1 MTHTTGW
8 DAAVGVDW
16 SKLCHAYGA
25 AHDTPAHLRALT
37 DGDADAVRR
46 ALKHLCSA
54 VVHQGTPWPVTAPA
68 ARVVAGLLAEESLSR
83 PAAAPV
89 GAAGDAGDAGAPLR
103 SALLSFL
110 AGVAEAGC
118 PHLDDAEL
126 RAAAFPADVAPER
139 VDAAP
144 EAVLDGDAT
153 AWPGESGAVEAL
165 TARAVL
171 DLRAAAPVL
180 LDAVVPHLADG
191 EPLTRMHAAHAAA
204 ALAVLVGD
212 AARRED
218 LADRVAAAARR
229 AVRRDERACLV
240 LALGDL
246 GRAPRAF
253 LADPDPAVRACAAL
267 APALAGDPDAVGE
280 LLAALADPA
289 AADAWFTHRPPQFPH
304 HVRFTL
310 VRAAVERVDDFA
322 RLLPAACAVAAVA
335 GPFTADFDWGPLLC
349 AAFPTPLS
357 GAAVG
362 ADLTD
367 AQRAYL
373 RALVANESLWRGR
386 VGNAALALRR
396 VGLPEDRESCR
407 RLAAS

>member
-1 MTHTTGW
+1 RRRARRSRARRRASPASARRWVGRSSSRPCGTTRRGRVPRRRRWSIVRSRQQTVGAAGDKTAIIGGELRKHRSDGVRAPGAAPGAGRRAPPGVGGVGHTAAMTHTTGW

-89 GAAGDAGDAGAPLR
+89 GAAGEAGAPLR

-126 RAAAFPADVAPER
+126 RAAAFPAGVAPER

-153 AWPGESGAVEAL
+153 EWPDASGAVEAL

-171 DLRAAAPVL
+171 DLRAAAPAL

-240 LALGDL
+240 LAL
-246 GRAPRAF
+246 
-253 LADPDPAVRACAAL
+253 
-267 APALAGDPDAVGE
+267 
-280 LLAALADPA
+280 
-289 AADAWFTHRPPQFPH
+289 
-304 HVRFTL
+304 
-310 VRAAVERVDDFA
+310 
-322 RLLPAACAVAAVA
+322 
-335 GPFTADFDWGPLLC
+335 
-349 AAFPTPLS
+349 
-357 GAAVG
+357 
-362 ADLTD
+362 
-367 AQRAYL
+367 
-373 RALVANESLWRGR
+373 
-386 VGNAALALRR
+386 
-396 VGLPEDRESCR
+396 
-407 RLAAS
+407 